1 MRKYISCAA
10 IFAAAM
16 TLFSAC
22 QQKMENN
29 LPEAK
34 LSFSPTGKIILSEDT
49 SSDVA
54 LTVSWNS
61 VGDGANYTLSMAAAN
76 NASDALKKE
85 TAETSVSYTGEELQ
99 QALIG
104 FGFNPGTNASLKF
117 TLEATKDGNTATTS
131 ANVNVVLY
139 THVVH
144 LAVPVITLSSANLT
158 LSAEDKDAEA
168 LKISWTDA
176 SVEDAYVE
184 YNLCIA
190 KADDAAF
197 ANPLEYATADA
208 REKSF
213 TNNDLQF
220 ALRGTGFN
228 PGDEASLICRV
239 EAYPSDGTIEAVVS
253 ETVSLAVTLYP
264 RTLNTDIPES
274 VTLLGDGTEFKWEMN
289 AEAAQL
295 TLTDAEKGIFEI
307 DAKILSSKGTFK
319 FFFNKNW
326 NKGFKPG
333 TGDYYWEDVTIPET
347 LGDLDYF
354 RLLIPGKYHFVCNT
368 SEVSIQWTLLE
379 SSTEAIY
386 VHGPAVA
393 QEGEESGD
401 VAISATSEQGIFSG
415 VVTLA
420 AGQEFVIIPD
430 TTDSDR
436 GYFCHPTSSSE
447 GLSWRLAEDREKSK
461 EYEKFKVS
469 DSGEYKITVNVS
481 NHTMTA
487 EPVI

>member
-1 MRKYISCAA
+1 MRKFISCAA

-16 TLFSAC
+16 TLFNAC

-29 LPEAK
+29 LPETR
-34 LSFSPTGKIILSEDT
+34 LSFSPTGKIVLSEDT
-49 SSDVA
+49 RSDVA

-61 VGDGANYTLSMAAAN
+61 VGDGADYTISMAAAN
-76 NASDALKKE
+76 NSSGALKKE
-85 TAETSVSYTGEELQ
+85 TDATSVSYTGEELQ
-99 QALIG
+99 QALLG

-117 TLEATKDGNTATTS
+117 TLEAAKDGNSTTAS

-139 THVVH
+139 THIVH
-144 LAVPVITLSSANLT
+144 LAVPVVTLSSENVS
-158 LSAEDKDAEA
+158 LSSEDKDAEA

-176 SVEDAYVE
+176 STEDAYVE

-190 KADDAAF
+190 KADDADF

-208 REKSF
+208 REKVFSH
-213 TNNDLQF
+213 NDLQF
-220 ALRGTGFN
+220 ALRGIGFN

-239 EAYPSDGTIEAVVS
+239 QAYPSDGTIETVVS
-253 ETVSLAVTLYP
+253 GTVSLAVTLYP

-274 VTLLGDGTEFKWEMN
+274 VTLLGDGTEFGWAMDS
-289 AEAAQL
+289 EAAQL
-295 TLTDAEKGIFEI
+295 ALTDADKGIFEI
-307 DAKILSSKGTFK
+307 DARILSSKGTFK
-319 FFFNKNW
+319 FYFNKNW

-333 TGDYYWEDVTIPET
+333 TGDYYWEDVTIPES

-368 SEVSIQWTLLE
+368 SEVSIQWKLIE
-379 SSTEAIY
+379 SSADAVY

-401 VAISATSEQGIFSG
+401 VAISATAEQGVFSG

-420 AGQEFVIIPD
+420 AGQEFVVIPD

-436 GYFCHPTSSSE
+436 GYFCHPTSSPE
-447 GLSWRLAEDREKSK
+447 GLSWRLAENREKSN
-461 EYEKFKVS
+461 EYARFKVA

-481 NHTMTA
+481 DHTMTA